1 MNHNSFM
8 DRLSNRLKRLGYSQ
22 TFVMSNKAREMR
34 ANGADVIS
42 LTLGEPDFDV
52 PEKVKQAAHDAIDQN
67 YSHYSPVPGFLEL
80 REAIAAK
87 LKRDNGLNYKPT
99 QICVSN
105 GAKQAILNVLAAVL
119 NEGDEVILPAP
130 FWVSYDEMV
139 KMMDGTSV
147 IINTSYENDF
157 KITAEQLEEAITPRT
172 KVLLYSSPCN
182 PSGSYYTYDEL
193 KSLAE
198 VIAKHPHIT
207 VISDEIYEYI
217 NYETTTKSIA
227 AFDEIYDQV
236 AVINGMSKGFAM
248 TGWRIGYSACP
259 DWLAKACEKIQGQM
273 TSGANTVAQRAS
285 IAALNTDPA
294 EFRYMIEEFRKRRDI
309 FYHLMKDIPGFKVL
323 LPKSAFYL
331 FPDISYYIGK
341 TLNGQEI
348 ENSDDLAMYLLENA
362 HVGSV
367 GGVSFGS
374 PECLRFSYA
383 ASEADLREAVRR
395 IKKCLQE
402 SVIGSVDEINAFLSS

>member
-1 MNHNSFM
+1 MNHNSSM

-273 TSGANTVAQRAS
+273 TSGANTLAQRAS

-309 FYHLMKDIPGFKVL
+309 FYDLMKDIPGFKVL

-362 HVGSV
+362 QVGSV

-402 SVIGSVDEINAFLSS
+402 SVIGSVDEINAF